1 MEVGAKYDSD
11 VFTLFQVKPSHV
23 RRCSCAFSDGFMI
36 PVRMSSRSCRLRCGS
51 TTKSLSSM
59 AVMLPS
65 VCILRL
71 AFNHLL
77 FPGLCRSGVATI
89 EQLKAIDR
97 RRPVPVSTADPA
109 DILFF
114 DTMWAGDASL
124 HDQSPVVHTLP
135 NFLSSTDPQPND
147 GFGTSVARGSGCVTF
162 GPDVTRRFCEI
173 NRLRMI
179 VRSHEVPKTM
189 TGVQARASHHLG
201 NVLHYVWTHVPLNR
215 TRCSTTGG

>member
-1 MEVGAKYDSD
+1 MECGVKYDSD
-11 VFTLFQVKPSHV
+11 VFTLFQVKPSNA
-23 RRCSCAFSDGFMI
+23 RRCCCAFSHGFMI

-65 VCILRL
+65 VCKLRL

-109 DILFF
+109 DVLFF
-114 DTMWAGDASL
+114 DTMWAGDPSL
-124 HDQSPVVHTLP
+124 PDSKDPLIHTLHLLIFDRP
-135 NFLSSTDPQPND
+135 AAQRRIRNF
-147 GFGTSVARGSGCVTF
+147 GCARCGMRDF
-162 GPDVTRRFCEI
+162 
-173 NRLRMI
+173 
-179 VRSHEVPKTM
+179 
-189 TGVQARASHHLG
+189 
-201 NVLHYVWTHVPLNR
+201 WT
-215 TRCSTTGG
+215 